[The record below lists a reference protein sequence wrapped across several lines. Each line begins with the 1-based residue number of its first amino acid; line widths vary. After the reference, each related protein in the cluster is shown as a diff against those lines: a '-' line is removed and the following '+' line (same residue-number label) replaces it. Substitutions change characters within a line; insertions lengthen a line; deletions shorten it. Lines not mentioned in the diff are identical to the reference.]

1 MDNEHFS
8 NKDIDAIDGKVSDNY
23 FIPVFQDVLKE
34 IKTAKEICD
43 VGCGNGLFSLYL
55 KDEIKDVNITGLDG
69 SEYALEL
76 AKERGLTNT
85 CKINDFCKDVLPVD
99 SEKFDFVVC
108 KDVFEHLLKPDFLVK
123 QISHITKK
131 DGYALIHVPN
141 HFPIKGRLKLL
152 FNNDIDPL
160 GFFPDSKRWNFPH
173 IRFFTR
179 ESLIE
184 LMSIE
189 GFKVEKELS
198 HHFVTWSKLFKYLPE
213 DTINK
218 NADLLS
224 SGITILFKK

>member
-1 MDNEHFS
+1 M
-8 NKDIDAIDGKVSDNY
+8 
-23 FIPVFQDVLKE
+23 
-34 IKTAKEICD
+34 
-43 VGCGNGLFSLYL
+43 
-55 KDEIKDVNITGLDG
+55 
-69 SEYALEL
+69 
-76 AKERGLTNT
+76 
-85 CKINDFCKDVLPVD
+85 
-99 SEKFDFVVC
+99 
-108 KDVFEHLLKPDFLVK
+108 
-123 QISHITKK
+123 
-131 DGYALIHVPN
+131 IHVPN